1 MAANLFGRYVWLV
14 DVIRRYTSLTYEE
27 INELWQKSGLSYGD
41 GDELPLRTFHN
52 HRKAIRDIFD
62 IHINCDT
69 KRGYRYCIDEPE
81 RLESDGLRNWLIDSY
96 ATLNQIQADKK
107 LEGKIIF
114 EDIPSGHLWL
124 TAITD
129 AMRRNKVLYI
139 THQGFGKPEPNSFE
153 IEPYYL
159 KVVNR
164 RWYVIARSPYYSE
177 RNKAK
182 GNKPEDVYLVY
193 ALDRIT
199 QIEETDKSFH
209 LNKDFDIDEYFAGC
223 CGVITSDA
231 AIERVVILAYN
242 GFADYLR
249 TLPLHSSQKELES
262 NDESTLFEY
271 HVKPTFDFYQLLLAQ
286 GDQIEVIEPK
296 SVRDMMRNFAINLMD
311 YYGRGEGE
319 QKCKD

>member
-1 MAANLFGRYVWLV
+1 M
-14 DVIRRYTSLTYEE
+14 
-27 INELWQKSGLSYGD
+27 SYGD

-52 HRKAIRDIFD
+52 HRKALRDIFD

-69 KRGYRYCIDEPE
+69 KHGYRYCIDEPE
-81 RLESDGLRNWLIDSY
+81 RLESDRLRNWLIDSY

-182 GNKPEDVYLVY
+182 GNKPEVVYLVY

-199 QIEETDKSFH
+199 QIEDTDKSFH
-209 LNKDFDIDEYFAGC
+209 LNKDFDVDEYFVGC
-223 CGVITSDA
+223 CGVITSDV

-296 SVRDMMRNFAINLMD
+296 SVRDMMRNFVINLMD
-311 YYGRGEGE
+311 YYGRG
-319 QKCKD
+319 

>member
-1 MAANLFGRYVWLV
+1 MA
-14 DVIRRYTSLTYEE
+14 
-27 INELWQKSGLSYGD
+27 KSGWSYGD

-69 KRGYRYCIDEPE
+69 KHGYRYCIDEPE
-81 RLESDGLRNWLIDSY
+81 RFESDSLRKWLIDSY

-182 GNKPEDVYLVY
+182 GNKPEVVYLVY

-209 LNKDFDIDEYFAGC
+209 LNKDFDVDEYFVGC
-223 CGVITSDA
+223 CGVITSDV

-296 SVRDMMRNFAINLMD
+296 SVRDMMRNFVINLMD
-311 YYGRGEGE
+311 YYGRG
-319 QKCKD
+319 

>member
-1 MAANLFGRYVWLV
+1 MA
-14 DVIRRYTSLTYEE
+14 
-27 INELWQKSGLSYGD
+27 KSGLSYGD

-69 KRGYRYCIDEPE
+69 KHGYRYCIDEPE
-81 RLESDGLRNWLIDSY
+81 RLESDRLRNWLIDSY

-182 GNKPEDVYLVY
+182 GNKPEVVYLVY

-209 LNKDFDIDEYFAGC
+209 LNKDFDVDEYFVGGC
-223 CGVITSDA
+223 GGITSDV

-296 SVRDMMRNFAINLMD
+296 SVRDMMRNFVINLMD
-311 YYGRGEGE
+311 YYGRG
-319 QKCKD
+319 

>member
-1 MAANLFGRYVWLV
+1 MA
-14 DVIRRYTSLTYEE
+14 
-27 INELWQKSGLSYGD
+27 KSGLSYGD

-69 KRGYRYCIDEPE
+69 KHGYRYCIDEPE

-177 RNKAK
+177 RNKPK
-182 GNKPEDVYLVY
+182 GNKPEVVYLVY

-209 LNKDFDIDEYFAGC
+209 LNKDFDVDEYFVGC
-223 CGVITSDA
+223 CGVITSDV

-296 SVRDMMRNFAINLMD
+296 SVRDMMRNFVINLMD
-311 YYGRGEGE
+311 YYGRG
-319 QKCKD
+319 

>member
-1 MAANLFGRYVWLV
+1 MA
-14 DVIRRYTSLTYEE
+14 
-27 INELWQKSGLSYGD
+27 KSGLSYGD

-69 KRGYRYCIDEPE
+69 KHGYRYCIDEPE
-81 RLESDGLRNWLIDSY
+81 RLESDRLRNWLIDSY

-182 GNKPEDVYLVY
+182 GNKPEVVYLVY

-209 LNKDFDIDEYFAGC
+209 LNKDFDVDEYFVGC
-223 CGVITSDA
+223 CGVITSDV

-296 SVRDMMRNFAINLMD
+296 SVRDMMRNFVINLMD
-311 YYGRGEGE
+311 YYGRG
-319 QKCKD
+319 

>member
-14 DVIRRYTSLTYEE
+14 DVIRRHTHLTYEE

-52 HRKAIRDIFD
+52 HRKAVKDIFD
-62 IHINCDT
+62 IYIECDT
-69 KRGYRYCIDEPE
+69 KNSYRYYIDEPE
-81 RLESDGLRNWLIDSY
+81 RLGSNGLRNWLLDSY

-107 LEGKIIF
+107 LKGRILF

-124 TAITD
+124 TTITD
-129 AMRRNKVLYI
+129 AIRLNKVLCI
-139 THQGFGKPEPNSFE
+139 THQGFGKPESNNFE

-164 RWYVIARSPYYSE
+164 RWYVIARNPYYSE

-182 GNKPEDVYLVY
+182 GNKPEDVYRVY
-193 ALDRIT
+193 ALDRIA
-199 QIEETDKSFH
+199 QIEESDKFFH
-209 LNKDFDIDEYFAGC
+209 LNKKFNIDEYFVGC
-223 CGVITSDA
+223 CGIIASDV
-231 AIERVVILAYN
+231 AIERVVILAYG
-242 GFADYLR
+242 GFANYLR

-262 NDESTLFEY
+262 DDESTFFEY

-286 GDQIEVIEPK
+286 ADQIEVVEPE
-296 SVRDMMRNFAINLMD
+296 SVRSVMRNFAINIMS
-311 YYGRGEGE
+311 YYERKEE
-319 QKCKD
+319 E

>member
-14 DVIRRYTSLTYEE
+14 DVIRRHVHLTYEE
-27 INELWQKSGLSYGD
+27 IDELWQRSGLGY

-62 IHINCDT
+62 IAIECDN
-69 KRGYRYCIDEPE
+69 RNGYRYYIDEPE
-81 RLESDGLRNWLIDSY
+81 RLENDSLRSWLIDSY

-107 LEGKIIF
+107 LEGRIVF

-124 TAITD
+124 TTLTD
-129 AMRRNKVLYI
+129 AIRLNKVLCI
-139 THQGFGKPEPNSFE
+139 SHQGFGKPEANRFE

-177 RNKAK
+177 RNKNK
-182 GNKPEDVYLVY
+182 GSEPEDVFRVY
-193 ALDRIT
+193 ALDRIIKVEDT
-199 QIEETDKSFH
+199 GKFFR
-209 LNKDFDIDEYFAGC
+209 LNKDFNIDEYFAGC

-231 AIERVVILAYN
+231 PMERVVILAYE
-242 GFADYLR
+242 GFANYLR
-249 TLPLHSSQKELES
+249 TLPLHSSQKELKS
-262 NDESTLFEY
+262 NDECTYFEY

-286 GDQIEVIEPK
+286 GDQLEVLEPE
-296 SVRDMMRNFAINLMD
+296 SVRSVMRNFAVNLMS
-311 YYGRGEGE
+311 YYDIKEE
-319 QKCKD
+319 QTCKE

>member
-1 MAANLFGRYVWLV
+1 MA
-14 DVIRRYTSLTYEE
+14 
-27 INELWQKSGLSYGD
+27 KSGLSYGD

-69 KRGYRYCIDEPE
+69 QHGYQYCIDEPE

-182 GNKPEDVYLVY
+182 GNKPEVVYLVY

-209 LNKDFDIDEYFAGC
+209 LNKDFDVDEYFVGC
-223 CGVITSDA
+223 CGVITSDV
-231 AIERVVILAYN
+231 AIERIVILAYN

-286 GDQIEVIEPK
+286 GDQIEAIEPK
-296 SVRDMMRNFAINLMD
+296 SVRDMMRNFVINLMD
-311 YYGRGEGE
+311 YYGRG
-319 QKCKD
+319 

>member
-1 MAANLFGRYVWLV
+1 MA
-14 DVIRRYTSLTYEE
+14 
-27 INELWQKSGLSYGD
+27 KSGLSYGD

-69 KRGYRYCIDEPE
+69 KHGYRYCIDEPE
-81 RLESDGLRNWLIDSY
+81 RLESDRLRNWLIDSY

-182 GNKPEDVYLVY
+182 GNKPEVVYLVY

-209 LNKDFDIDEYFAGC
+209 LNKDFDVAEDFGGC
-223 CGVITSDA
+223 CGVITSDV

-296 SVRDMMRNFAINLMD
+296 SVRDMMRNFVINLMD
-311 YYGRGEGE
+311 YYGRG
-319 QKCKD
+319 

>member
-1 MAANLFGRYVWLV
+1 M
-14 DVIRRYTSLTYEE
+14 
-27 INELWQKSGLSYGD
+27 SYGD

-69 KRGYRYCIDEPE
+69 KHGYRYCIDEPE
-81 RLESDGLRNWLIDSY
+81 RLESDRLRNWLIDSY

-182 GNKPEDVYLVY
+182 GNKPEVVYLVY

-209 LNKDFDIDEYFAGC
+209 LNKDFDVDEYFVGC
-223 CGVITSDA
+223 CGVITSDV

-296 SVRDMMRNFAINLMD
+296 SVRDMMRNFVINLMD
-311 YYGRGEGE
+311 YYGRG
-319 QKCKD
+319 